1 MGDYE
6 VVRINGK
13 LTIRKSV
20 KSKKEYERQ
29 YRIDHAEEIKA
40 NNKAWYERHK
50 EEKRAK
56 AREYY
61 YKHKEQCREYQ
72 KAYYREKKAKLNE
85 YQRDYQR
92 KYYWRRKSEQLRENT
107 VHEP

>member
-1 MGDYE
+1 MGEYE

-13 LTIRKSV
+13 LTIRKS
-20 KSKKEYERQ
+20 KQSKKEYERQ

-50 EEKRAK
+50 EEKKAK
-56 AREYY
+56 S
-61 YKHKEQCREYQ
+61 
-72 KAYYREKKAKLNE
+72 KAYYHENTEKVKAYQQKYREEHKAERNE
-85 YQRDYQR
+85 YQRDYQI